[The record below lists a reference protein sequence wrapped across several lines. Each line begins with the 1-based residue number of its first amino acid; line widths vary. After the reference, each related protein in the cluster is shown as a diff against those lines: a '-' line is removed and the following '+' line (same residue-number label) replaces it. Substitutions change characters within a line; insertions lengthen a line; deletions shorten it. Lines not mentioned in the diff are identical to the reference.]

1 MKQANNFILN
11 FEPSLQN
18 MQLFMNYMVNK
29 GNKGNN
35 TLYKLMQLAN
45 QEIITACKKLTKNH
59 HSQDSPDDKI
69 AMFSINL
76 RMSCCEW

>member
-1 MKQANNFILN
+1 
-11 FEPSLQN
+11 
-18 MQLFMNYMVNK
+18 MNYMVNK

-35 TLYKLMQLAN
+35 TLYKLMQVAN
-45 QEIITACKKLTKNH
+45 HEIILACKKLAKIKQT
-59 HSQDSPDDKI
+59 QDSPDDKI